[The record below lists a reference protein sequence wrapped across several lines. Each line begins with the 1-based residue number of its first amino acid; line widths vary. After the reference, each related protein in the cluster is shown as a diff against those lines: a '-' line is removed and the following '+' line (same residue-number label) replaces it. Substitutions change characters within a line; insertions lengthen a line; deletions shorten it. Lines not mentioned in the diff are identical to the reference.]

1 MLPEHVLDGRVTHRR
16 RGIQALVDFLRGGHA
31 ANIALRAE
39 PDIFQIINNVEATGR
54 DHTGSHTVVEGRSIH
69 GLGKRIKGRTKAV
82 RSGEITGCL
91 DALSVLIQVRCEAPT
106 VGARDAGFLRN
117 DKSIA

>member
-54 DHTGSHTVVEGRSIH
+54 DHTGSSQEWRDYRLPRRS
-69 GLGKRIKGRTKAV
+69 V
-82 RSGEITGCL
+82 RSYSG
-91 DALSVLIQVRCEAPT
+91 P
-106 VGARDAGFLRN
+106 LRSAN
-117 DKSIA
+117 SWSPRRRIPEE